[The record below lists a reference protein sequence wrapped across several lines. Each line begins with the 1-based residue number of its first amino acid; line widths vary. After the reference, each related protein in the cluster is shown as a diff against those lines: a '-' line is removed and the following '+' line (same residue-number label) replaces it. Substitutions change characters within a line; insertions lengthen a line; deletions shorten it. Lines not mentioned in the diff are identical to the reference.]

1 MGVSLITLIDFCKE
15 FFFSFFNVDYS
26 LRETINKKKSHHY
39 GRIFFIG
46 GGKEDRTPD
55 LMIANHSLSQ
65 LSYTPMLFL
74 YSHSTELYPHKNK
87 YRYRSSASAVLLSS
101 FAYRST
107 TARRSLVF

>member
-1 MGVSLITLIDFCKE
+1 
-15 FFFSFFNVDYS
+15 
-26 LRETINKKKSHHY
+26 
-39 GRIFFIG
+39 
-46 GGKEDRTPD
+46 
-55 LMIANHSLSQ
+55 
-65 LSYTPMLFL
+65 MLFL